1 MEDKVNQD
9 SCYGEDEWLYWEEEF
24 SEVDKFLLEM
34 DADIMEKLR
43 EVMGMIEKNKKSGVK
58 IHEKN
63 HAAGKKIRELRDRN
77 QKLRDKLDKQT
88 KENTELAGK
97 ADALTKQM
105 KDLEERIAHLMKEK
119 SDLEK
124 DWGEEKKKLTGEK
137 VKLEE
142 EKNRLTEQNKELAG
156 QKAALGEEKERVT
169 GQKEELKRKNEDL
182 KEENRKLGEARDNL
196 QEEMPAV
203 LRLREAYH
211 ETVDLLTAKGRTE
224 GFPKESFANLHMG
237 PEGCFEDFL
246 SKALDPEFP
255 GWYCQNADAFVA
267 ACQSGPAV
275 AYEAMAE
282 VLSGLDR
289 LLDAVFDLGRKSF
302 MEKGIRRLQVCEGEL
317 LREDRCAYINS
328 GAPYAEN
335 MIKKVWMNGIEDE
348 GNHRIYR
355 SFVEG
360 DW

>member
-1 MEDKVNQD
+1 MNQD
-9 SCYGEDEWLYWEEEF
+9 SCYGEDEMLYWEEEF

-43 EVMGMIEKNKKSGVK
+43 EVMEMIEKNKKSGVK

-63 HAAGKKIRELRDRN
+63 HAAGKRIKELRERN
-77 QKLRDKLDKQT
+77 QKLRDILNKRT
-88 KENTELAGK
+88 EENTKLAGK
-97 ADALTKQM
+97 AESLTKQM
-105 KDLEERIAHLMKEK
+105 KDLEERIAHLTKEK

-124 DWGEEKKKLTGEK
+124 EWGEEKKKLTGEK

-142 EKNRLTEQNKELAG
+142 EKNHLTEQNEELAG
-156 QKAALGEEKERVT
+156 QKAALKEEKEGLT
-169 GQKEELKRKNEDL
+169 GKKEELE
-182 KEENRKLGEARDNL
+182 KEKGNLAEKNRKLEEARDNL

-203 LRLREAYH
+203 LRLREVYH
-211 ETVDLLTAKGRTE
+211 ETVDLLNVKGRTE
-224 GFPKESFANLHMG
+224 GFPREPFANLHIG

-255 GWYCQNADAFVA
+255 GWYCQNAEAFVA
-267 ACQSGPAV
+267 ACQNGPAA
-275 AYEAMAE
+275 AYEAMTD

-289 LLDAVFDLGRKSF
+289 LLDAVFDLGGKSF
-302 MEKGIRRLQVCEGEL
+302 REKEIHRLQVGEGEL

-328 GAPYAEN
+328 GAPYGEN
-335 MIKKVWMNGIEDE
+335 KIKKVWMNGIEDE
-348 GNHRIYR
+348 GNNRIYR